1 MKPSWMILAWMVA
14 VPAGLGGQE
23 APGAPAS
30 PPAATPTS
38 GEEATVGTPAP
49 TRPSRGSWTG
59 DRTRLGPG
67 DLVTVLVDE
76 QTLATANRD
85 EARIRDRDRNLGVN
99 AGAGSGSGGFGVR
112 TVNDER
118 DRSFA
123 ETYRRDRLAAEVTA
137 RVVEVGPDGSLRLE
151 GRRLLRI
158 DDHDQELTVRGWIR
172 PGDVGGGNTVA
183 SYRLAD
189 AEILYETNGSLG
201 RSRSFLGRLL
211 DRVWP

>member
-1 MKPSWMILAWMVA
+1 MRMRGMAMLLALVVA
-14 VPAGLGGQE
+14 PVGIRAQE
-23 APGAPAS
+23 APGGAAGEPVTAADARPARS
-30 PPAATPTS
+30 
-38 GEEATVGTPAP
+38 
-49 TRPSRGSWTG
+49 SWTG

-76 QTLATANRD
+76 HTLATANRD
-85 EARIRDRDRNLGVN
+85 EGLVRNRGRNLGVS
-99 AGAGSGSGGFGVR
+99 AGAGTGGAGFGAR

-118 DRSFA
+118 DRTRA

-137 RVVEVGPDGSLRLE
+137 RVLEVGPDGSLRLE

-201 RSRSFLGRLL
+201 RSRSLLGRLL